1 MNSVHIDCFGGGA
14 GLPAPV
20 PDDLEN
26 RVLRQAVQEN
36 LVSFPS
42 QVPVFL
48 KQARPDLQQKLV
60 LLYFVGGWTMDRI
73 AERYG
78 LGRQRMGQILTAWR
92 TSAVKEGYIQA
103 IDPAHPMFQRV
114 RLEVASLVSE
124 KQVHA
129 SAAVVQISKAGAPQH
144 PAEVHE
150 PRVAMPRFTELKG
163 LSLAEQLETLVDVLS
178 NQLQLCCKPIQGSVD
193 SCEPLL
199 ARAEALC
206 VRLEAQTASTHIKDD
221 DRTAVILAAREL
233 FQRFQEHAVIHSD
246 RSSRDHQVER
256 SAFVPPPRRRPRHTA
271 MSA

>member
-1 MNSVHIDCFGGGA
+1 MNSVHIDSFGGGA
-14 GLPAPV
+14 SLPLPV
-20 PDDLEN
+20 AGDLEN

-42 QVPVFL
+42 QVPVFV

-60 LLYFVGGWTMDRI
+60 LLYFVRGWTMDEI

-92 TSAVKEGYIQA
+92 TSAAKEGYIQA
-103 IDPAHPMFQRV
+103 IEPAHPLFQRV
-114 RLEVASLVSE
+114 RLEDASQVSE
-124 KQVHA
+124 EHVHA
-129 SAAVVQISKAGAPQH
+129 SAAVVQISKAGAALH
-144 PAEVHE
+144 IDEVND
-150 PRVAMPRFTELKG
+150 PRPAMPRSAELKG
-163 LSLAEQLETLVDVLS
+163 LSLAEQLDTLVGVLS
-178 NQLQLCCKPIQGSVD
+178 NQLLLCCKPIHGSVD

-206 VRLEAQTASTHIKDD
+206 VSLEAQTASPHSKDD
-221 DRTAVILAAREL
+221 ERTAIILAAREL

-246 RSSRDHQVER
+246 RSSRGNQVER